1 VTEIEIFTLMGGV
14 EIFVPVGVRVE
25 VTGMAVMGGLSVS
38 GAEATEHPDAPVLRI
53 SGLAVMGG
61 VEVKHKG
68 RGKQSEKRYLQALE
82 RAQKLRLRS
91 GG

>member
-1 VTEIEIFTLMGGV
+1 
-14 EIFVPVGVRVE
+14 
-25 VTGMAVMGGLSVS
+25 MAVMGGFSVS
-38 GAEATEHPDAPVLRI
+38 GAEATEDPDAPVLRI

-61 VEVKHKG
+61 VEVKHTG
-68 RGKQSEKRYLQALE
+68 RGKQSETRYLQALE

>member
-1 VTEIEIFTLMGGV
+1 
-14 EIFVPVGVRVE
+14 
-25 VTGMAVMGGLSVS
+25 
-38 GAEATEHPDAPVLRI
+38 VLRI

-61 VEVKHKG
+61 VDVKHKG
-68 RGKQSEKRYLQALE
+68 RDKHAEKRYLQALE